1 MFFATNLDYPANRA
15 VWSKYKVALK
25 EILCAMNR
33 KAEVTVIGDEKVKFR
48 VYKRESGYTVY
59 LLNTDFD

>member
-1 MFFATNLDYPANRA
+1 
-15 VWSKYKVALK
+15 
-25 EILCAMNR
+25 MNR

-59 LLNTDFD
+59 LLNTDFDCSHEVKVNALGKQKSEVIDPAGLKRVDF